1 MYQSPRRPYYNRHEN
16 MPQSAQNDDSAT
28 IETKRF
34 WQLLKNLR
42 RRQQDVKQDNKQKP
56 AKSG

>member
-1 MYQSPRRPYYNRHEN
+1 